1 MKKKFLLLMILLFG
15 VAFYIIAK
23 EKSGK
28 VPENIV
34 FIGDSIMH
42 SSKKYIAPNFENPY
56 FDTKIGRQFSTL
68 PGIVSKLKEK
78 DGIKSVLVVH
88 LGTNG
93 KFRER
98 DFDDVVEMA
107 DGKDIFFINTVHK
120 DPWEKEVNQLLAEKV
135 QQYQGKGK
143 KIYLI
148 DWYSYAKNERKY
160 FYKDRTHLNDEGQ
173 KFYADFITSEI
184 EKHYLEK

>member
-1 MKKKFLLLMILLFG
+1 MKKKFLLLIVLLFV
-15 VAFYIIAK
+15 VAFYIIAR
-23 EKSGK
+23 ENSRK
-28 VPENIV
+28 VPANIV

-68 PGIVSKLKEK
+68 PGIVSKLKEQ
-78 DGIKSVLVVH
+78 DGIKTALVVH

-93 KFRER
+93 KFKEE
-98 DFDDVVEMA
+98 DFDYVV
-107 DGKDIFFINTVHK
+107 DK
-120 DPWEKEVNQLLAEKV
+120 DPWEKEVKQLLAEKV
-135 QQYQGKGK
+135 EQYRQKRK

-160 FYKDRTHLNDEGQ
+160 FYKDRTHLNDAGQ

-184 EKHYLEK
+184 KKHYSEK